1 MKVRLSQALE
11 PSLEAAWH
19 YVYFPTVHIQTQ
31 IAYNCLDY
39 MADDLLKS
47 LCDFVVVSSDFIVV

>member
-1 MKVRLSQALE
+1 MRLSQALDL
-11 PSLEAAWH
+11 SLEAAWH
-19 YVYFPTVHIQTQ
+19 YVYFPTVHTQTQ

-47 LCDFVVVSSDFIVV
+47 LCDFAVTSSDFIVV